1 MYAFLSQAELQQA
14 TEDEDLTADEVL
26 LRRMDAGLYTL
37 QQCALIIGNLW
48 IVGDQLVK
56 QRILMLLHQ
65 QVLDPFK
72 CHGCLI
78 LPVRSGHPR
87 CPCTCHRLAECR
99 LDIERNGESC
109 LLRGARLDSPT
120 VQVPT

>member
-1 MYAFLSQAELQQA
+1 MPCLQAELQQA
-14 TEDEDLTADEVL
+14 TEEEDLTADEVL

-65 QVLDPFK
+65 QV
-72 CHGCLI
+72 GRAVTAGNNAI
-78 LPVRSGHPR
+78 
-87 CPCTCHRLAECR
+87 
-99 LDIERNGESC
+99 GESC
-109 LLRGARLDSPT
+109 YKYHADASAGRGHSQLATTQLVKADIYVSCCCISR
-120 VQVPT
+120 